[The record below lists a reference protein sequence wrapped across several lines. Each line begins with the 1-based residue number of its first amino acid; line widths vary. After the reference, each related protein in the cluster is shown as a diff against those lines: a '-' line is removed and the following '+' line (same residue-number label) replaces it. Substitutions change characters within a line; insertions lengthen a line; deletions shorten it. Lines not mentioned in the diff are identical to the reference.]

1 MASNIGIGVDVDMAK
16 IDLGVIVKLLIS
28 FGLPIGVL
36 FMPID
41 WIPIDD
47 LTLIQHRLLAIFLLA
62 ALLWVL
68 EPVPVF
74 ATSILIIALE
84 LVMISDKGLHLF
96 RTPPTGHDLGELMKY
111 TDIFSAFSS
120 PIIILFM
127 GGFALAISASKY
139 ELDNNLARV
148 LLKPFG
154 HQPRFIMLGLMLI
167 TAVFSMFM
175 SNTATTVMMLALL
188 GPIVASAPKGDLGI
202 KALVLCIPIAANTG
216 GIATPIGTPPN
227 AIALQY
233 LTGENSID
241 FLSWMMMGLPF
252 VVIQLTIAW
261 FLLQKLFPSAQKE
274 MKLKLDGKFQ
284 KNWRAI
290 VVYATFASTI
300 LLWMT
305 TKLHG
310 MNTYVVSIIPLA
322 VFTLTGIMGKAE
334 LKLIN
339 WDVLW
344 LVAGGIAIGI
354 GLDKTGLASA
364 LAHAIDYESL
374 SPLAV
379 ILTLSIVCWLMAN
392 FMSNTATANLLMP
405 IAAAI
410 GASMESLATV
420 GGLQGLLVVV
430 AFSASLGM
438 ILPVSTPPNS
448 LAYSTGLI
456 ESKDMA
462 KTGVIIGVIGLLIV
476 YAATLIIT

>member
-1 MASNIGIGVDVDMAK
+1 MKKKFDIGIL
-16 IDLGVIVKLLIS
+16 IKLLICFAIPS
-28 FGLPIGVL
+28 LVLMLPI
-36 FMPID
+36 D
-41 WIPIDD
+41 SIPIDN

-84 LVMISDKGLHLF
+84 LIMISNKGLHLF
-96 RTPPTGHDLGELMKY
+96 RTPPEGHELGELMKY

-127 GGFALAISASKY
+127 GGFALAIAASKY

-154 HQPRFIMLGLMLI
+154 TEPRFIMLGLMLI

-202 KALVLCIPIAANTG
+202 KALVLCVPIAANTG

-252 VVIQLTIAW
+252 VVIQLTLAW
-261 FLLQKLFPSAQKE
+261 FLLQKFFPSSQKT
-274 MKLKLDGKFQ
+274 MVLKLDGTFK
-284 KNWRAI
+284 KSWRAI
-290 VVYATFASTI
+290 VVYITFAATI

-322 VFTLTGIMGKAE
+322 VFTLTGIMGKQE
-334 LKLIN
+334 LKQIN

-354 GLDKTGLASA
+354 GLDKTGLAVA
-364 LAHAIDYESL
+364 LAHAIDYSAL
-374 SPLAV
+374 SPFAV
-379 ILTLSIVCWLMAN
+379 VITLSLVCWLMAN

-410 GASMESLATV
+410 GASMESLSAI
-420 GGLQGLLVVV
+420 GGIQGLLVVV

-462 KTGVIIGVIGLLIV
+462 KMGIIMGVVGLLIV
-476 YAATLIIT
+476 YVAVLIMT

>member
-1 MASNIGIGVDVDMAK
+1 MPKVDKGI
-16 IDLGVIVKLLIS
+16 IIKLLIS
-28 FGLPIGVL
+28 FGLPIAVL

-96 RTPPTGHDLGELMKY
+96 RTPPAGHDLGELMKY

-127 GGFALAISASKY
+127 GGFALAIAASKY

-188 GPIVASAPKGDLGI
+188 GPIVASAPKGDIGI

-241 FLSWMMMGLPF
+241 FLTWMMMGLPF
-252 VVIQLTIAW
+252 VIVQLTIAW
-261 FLLQKLFPSAQKE
+261 FLLQKLFPSSQQT
-274 MKLKLDGKFQ
+274 MTLKLDGQFQ

-290 VVYATFASTI
+290 VVYTTFALTI

-334 LKLIN
+334 LKQIN

-364 LAHAIDYESL
+364 LAHAIDYETL
-374 SPLAV
+374 SPIAV
-379 ILTLSIVCWLMAN
+379 VLTMSIICWLMAN

-410 GASMESLATV
+410 GASMESLSAV

-462 KTGVIIGVIGLLIV
+462 KTGVIIGVIGLAIV
-476 YAATLIIT
+476 YVGALLLT

>member
-1 MASNIGIGVDVDMAK
+1 MPKRGMEN
-16 IDLGVIVKLLIS
+16 LVKLLIC
-28 FGLPIGVL
+28 FAIPIFVL
-36 FMPID
+36 LMPISA
-41 WIPIDD
+41 IPIEG
-47 LTLIQHRLLAIFLLA
+47 LTIVQHRLLAIFLLA

-84 LVMISDKGLHLF
+84 LVMISNKGLVWF
-96 RTPPTGHDLGELMKY
+96 RLEAPEHEFGTLLPY

-139 ELDNNLARV
+139 DLDNNLARV
-148 LLKPFG
+148 LLRPFG
-154 HQPRFIMLGLMLI
+154 QQPRFIMLGLMLI
-167 TAVFSMFM
+167 TAIFSMFM

-188 GPIVASAPKGDLGI
+188 GPIVAAAPKGDIGV

-233 LTGENSID
+233 LTGDNSID
-241 FLSWMMMGLPF
+241 FLAWMTMGLPF
-252 VVIQLTIAW
+252 VVVQLTIAW
-261 FLLQKLFPSAQKE
+261 LLLQKLFPSNCQT
-274 MKLKLDGKFQ
+274 MSLKLTGKFQ
-284 KNWRAI
+284 RNWRAV
-290 VVYATFASTI
+290 VVYLTFAVTI
-300 LLWMT
+300 LMWMT

-310 MNTYVVSIIPLA
+310 MNSYVVAIIPLA
-322 VFTLTGIMGKAE
+322 VFTLTGIMGKEE

-354 GLDKTGLASA
+354 GLDKTGLAKA

-374 SPLAV
+374 SPIAV
-379 ILTLSIVCWLMAN
+379 AITLSLVCWLMAN

-410 GASMESLATV
+410 GASMPSLSAV

-462 KTGVIIGVIGLLIV
+462 KIGILVGLIGLGIV
-476 YAATLIIT
+476 YAAMLILG

>member
-1 MASNIGIGVDVDMAK
+1 MPK
-16 IDLGVIVKLLIS
+16 IDLGVIIKLLIS

-96 RTPPTGHDLGELMKY
+96 RTPPAGHDLGELMKY
-111 TDIFSAFSS
+111 TDIFGAFSS

-252 VVIQLTIAW
+252 VIVQLTIAW
-261 FLLQKLFPSAQKE
+261 FLLQKLFPSEQKE

-284 KNWRAI
+284 RNWRAI

-374 SPLAV
+374 SPVAV
-379 ILTLSIVCWLMAN
+379 IFTLSIVCWLMAN

-410 GASMESLATV
+410 GASMESLASV

>member
-1 MASNIGIGVDVDMAK
+1 MKK
-16 IDLGVIVKLLIS
+16 IPIAQLFKLLFA
-28 FGLPIGVL
+28 FGIPLGILMLPI
-36 FMPID
+36 D
-41 WIPIDD
+41 AIPIDG
-47 LTLIQHRLLAIFLLA
+47 LTLVQHRLLAIFALA

-84 LVMISDKGLHLF
+84 LIMISDKGLHLF
-96 RTPPTGHDLGELMKY
+96 RTPPSGHEMGEMMKY

-127 GGFALAISASKY
+127 GGFALAIAASKY

-154 HQPRFIMLGLMLI
+154 TQPKFIMLGLMLI

-188 GPIVASAPKGDLGI
+188 APIVASVPRGDIGI

-233 LTGENSID
+233 LTGENSIS
-241 FLSWMMMGLPF
+241 FLEWMMLGLPF
-252 VVIQLTIAW
+252 VMLQLSFAW
-261 FLLQKLFPSAQKE
+261 WLLQKLFPSTQQHMQLRLE
-274 MKLKLDGKFQ
+274 GRFQ
-284 KNWRAI
+284 KSWQAI
-290 VVYATFASTI
+290 VVYATFALTI
-300 LLWMT
+300 IMWMT
-305 TKLHG
+305 TALHG
-310 MNTYVVSIIPLA
+310 MNTYVVAIIPLA
-322 VFTLTGIMGKAE
+322 IFTLTGIMGKEE

-344 LVAGGIAIGI
+344 LVAGGIAIGL
-354 GLDKTGLASA
+354 GLDKTGLAAA
-364 LAHAIDYESL
+364 LAHAIDYDAL
-374 SPLAV
+374 SPIAV
-379 ILTLSIVCWLMAN
+379 VLTLSLICWLMAN

-405 IAAAI
+405 IAAAVA
-410 GASMESLATV
+410 ASMESLAAI
-420 GGLQGLLVVV
+420 GGLQGVLVVV

-462 KTGVIIGVIGLLIV
+462 KSGVIIGIIGLIV
-476 YAATLIIT
+476 LYTAAMIIT

>member
-1 MASNIGIGVDVDMAK
+1 MPNINPGIL
-16 IDLGVIVKLLIS
+16 IKLAICFL
-28 FGLPIGVL
+28 LPLGVL

-41 WIPIDD
+41 SIPIDD

-84 LVMISDKGLHLF
+84 LIMISDKGLHLF
-96 RTPPTGHDLGELMKY
+96 RAPPAGHDLGELMKY

-127 GGFALAISASKY
+127 GGFALAIAASKY
-139 ELDNNLARV
+139 DLDSNLARV

-154 HQPRFIMLGLMLI
+154 NQPRFIMLGLMLI

-252 VVIQLTIAW
+252 VMIQLTLAW
-261 FLLQKLFPSAQKE
+261 FLLQKLFPSSEKQ
-274 MKLKLDGKFQ
+274 MILKLNGKFQ
-284 KNWRAI
+284 KSWQAI
-290 VVYATFASTI
+290 IVYITFAATI
-300 LLWMT
+300 VLWMT
-305 TKLHG
+305 TSLHG

-322 VFTLTGIMGKAE
+322 VFTLTGIMGKEE
-334 LKLIN
+334 LKQIN

-364 LAHAIDYESL
+364 LAHAIDYSAL
-374 SPLAV
+374 SPVSVV
-379 ILTLSIVCWLMAN
+379 ITLSLVCWIMAN

-410 GASMESLATV
+410 AVSMESLASI
-420 GGLQGLLVVV
+420 GGIQGLLVVV

-462 KTGVIIGVIGLLIV
+462 KTGVIIGIVGLCIV
-476 YAATLIIT
+476 YTAALLLT

>member
-1 MASNIGIGVDVDMAK
+1 MKK
-16 IDLGVIVKLLIS
+16 ISIAQLFKLLIA
-28 FGLPIGVL
+28 FGIPLGILMLPID
-36 FMPID
+36 I
-41 WIPIDD
+41 IPIEG
-47 LTLIQHRLLAIFLLA
+47 LTLIQHRLLTIFALA

-84 LVMISDKGLHLF
+84 LIMISDKGLHLF
-96 RTPPTGHDLGELMKY
+96 RSPPSGHDLGEMLKY
-111 TDIFSAFSS
+111 TDIFGAFSS

-127 GGFALAISASKY
+127 GGFALAIAASKY

-154 HQPRFIMLGLMLI
+154 TQPRFIMLGLMLI

-188 GPIVASAPKGDLGI
+188 APIVASVPKGDTGI

-233 LTGENSID
+233 LTGEHSIS
-241 FLSWMMMGLPF
+241 FLGWMVFGLPF
-252 VVIQLTIAW
+252 VVLQLAFAW
-261 FLLQKLFPSAQKE
+261 WLLQKLFPSTQNQ
-274 MKLKLDGKFQ
+274 MHLKLDGSFQ
-284 KNWRAI
+284 TGWQAM
-290 VVYATFASTI
+290 VVYVTFALTI
-300 LLWMT
+300 ILWMT
-305 TKLHG
+305 TALHG

-322 VFTLTGIMGKAE
+322 VFTLTGIMGKEE

-344 LVAGGIAIGI
+344 LVAGGIAIGL
-354 GLDKTGLASA
+354 GLDKTGLAAA
-364 LAHAIDYESL
+364 LAHAIDYNSL
-374 SPLAV
+374 SPVAV
-379 ILTLSIVCWLMAN
+379 VLTLSLICWLMAN

-405 IAAAI
+405 IAAAVA
-410 GASMESLATV
+410 ASMESLASL
-420 GGLQGLLVVV
+420 GGLQGVLIVV

-462 KTGVIIGVIGLLIV
+462 KAGVIIGIVGLIV
-476 YAATLIIT
+476 LYIGAMILT

>member
-1 MASNIGIGVDVDMAK
+1 MTVRFPASMI
-16 IDLGVIVKLLIS
+16 KLLICLAIPL
-28 FGLPIGVL
+28 FILALPTES
-36 FMPID
+36 
-41 WIPIDD
+41 IPIAE
-47 LTLIQHRLLAIFLLA
+47 LTIIQHRLLAIFLLA
-62 ALLWVL
+62 ALLWVF

-74 ATSILIIALE
+74 ATSILIIALQ
-84 LVMISDKGLHLF
+84 LVMISDKGLHFF
-96 RTPPTGHDLGELMKY
+96 RLDNSSVQLGELMSY

-127 GGFALAISASKY
+127 GGFSLAIAASKY
-139 ELDNNLARV
+139 NLDNNLARV

-154 HQPRFIMLGLMLI
+154 TKPAYIMLGLMLI

-261 FLLQKLFPSAQKE
+261 FLLQKLFPSSKDS
-274 MKLKLDGKFQ
+274 LVLNLNGKFEQ
-284 KNWRAI
+284 SWRAWI
-290 VVYATFASTI
+290 VYATFAVTI

-305 TKLHG
+305 TQVHG

-322 VFTLTGIMGKAE
+322 VFTLTGIMGKEE

-344 LVAGGIAIGI
+344 LVAGGIAIGL
-354 GLDKTGLASA
+354 GLDRTGLAES
-364 LAHAIDYESL
+364 LAHSIPYDRLSPAAVLLSL
-374 SPLAV
+374 SM
-379 ILTLSIVCWLMAN
+379 VCWLMAN

-410 GASMESLATV
+410 GASMDSLVAI
-420 GGLQGLLVVV
+420 GGMQGLLVVV

-462 KTGVIIGVIGLLIV
+462 KTGLIMGIIGLALV
-476 YAATLIIT
+476 YVAVWLFT

>member
-1 MASNIGIGVDVDMAK
+1 MKNLSVSQLIRLFIAFGIP
-16 IDLGVIVKLLIS
+16 LGILM
-28 FGLPIGVL
+28 
-36 FMPID
+36 MPID
-41 WIPIDD
+41 AIPIDD
-47 LTLIQHRLLAIFLLA
+47 LTLVQHRLLAIFALA

-84 LVMISDKGLHLF
+84 LIMISDKGLHLF
-96 RTPPTGHDLGELMKY
+96 RVPPAGHDMGEMMKY
-111 TDIFSAFSS
+111 TDIFGAFSS

-127 GGFALAISASKY
+127 GGFALAIAASKY

-154 HQPRFIMLGLMLI
+154 KQPKFIMLGLMLI

-188 GPIVASAPKGDLGI
+188 APIVASVPKGDIGI

-233 LTGENSID
+233 LTGEHSIS
-241 FLSWMMMGLPF
+241 FLGWMMMGLPF
-252 VVIQLTIAW
+252 VIVQLAFAW
-261 FLLQKLFPSAQKE
+261 WLLQKMFPSSQQE
-274 MKLKLDGKFQ
+274 MILKLDGKFQ
-284 KNWRAI
+284 KSWQAI
-290 VVYATFASTI
+290 VVYITFALTI
-300 LLWMT
+300 MMWMT
-305 TKLHG
+305 TSLHG

-322 VFTLTGIMGKAE
+322 VFTLTGIMGKEE

-344 LVAGGIAIGI
+344 LVAGGIAIGLA
-354 GLDKTGLASA
+354 LDKTGLAAA
-364 LAHAIDYESL
+364 LAHAIDYDAL
-374 SPLAV
+374 SPVAV
-379 ILTLSIVCWLMAN
+379 VFTLSILCWLMAN

-405 IAAAI
+405 IAAAVA
-410 GASMESLATV
+410 ASMESLASM
-420 GGLQGLLVVV
+420 GGLQGVLVVV

-462 KTGVIIGVIGLLIV
+462 KTGLIIGLLGLVIV
-476 YAATLIIT
+476 YIGALILT

>member
-1 MASNIGIGVDVDMAK
+1 MV
-16 IDLGVIVKLLIS
+16 VKNPAILIKL
-28 FGLPIGVL
+28 FICFAIPIAVL

-41 WIPIDD
+41 MIPIDD

-84 LVMISDKGLHLF
+84 LVMISNKGLHLF
-96 RTPPTGHDLGELMKY
+96 RAPPEGHDLGELINY

-127 GGFALAISASKY
+127 GGFALAIAASKY

-154 HQPRFIMLGLMLI
+154 TQPKFIMLGLMLI

-188 GPIVASAPKGDLGI
+188 GPIVASAPKGDVGV

-252 VVIQLTIAW
+252 VMIQLTIAW
-261 FLLQKLFPSAQKE
+261 FLLQKLFPSSEKE
-274 MKLKLDGKFQ
+274 MVLKLNGQFRKS
-284 KNWRAI
+284 WRAI
-290 VVYATFASTI
+290 TVYVTFAATI

-305 TKLHG
+305 TSIHG

-322 VFTLTGIMGKAE
+322 VFTLTGIMGKEE
-334 LKLIN
+334 LKQIN

-354 GLDKTGLASA
+354 GLDKTGLAEA
-364 LAHAIDYESL
+364 LAHSIDYESL
-374 SPLAV
+374 TPYAV
-379 ILTLSIVCWLMAN
+379 VITLSIVCWLMAN

-410 GASMESLATV
+410 GTSMPSLVTI

-456 ESKDMA
+456 ESRDMA
-462 KTGVIIGVIGLLIV
+462 KIGLIMGVIGLLMV
-476 YAATLIIT
+476 YAALLILT

>member
-1 MASNIGIGVDVDMAK
+1 MPTLNSGVL
-16 IDLGVIVKLLIS
+16 IKLLICFS
-28 FGLPIGVL
+28 IPIAVL

-41 WIPIDD
+41 AIPIEG
-47 LTLIQHRLLAIFLLA
+47 LTLIQHRLMAIFLLA

-84 LVMISDKGLHLF
+84 LIMISNKGLHLF
-96 RTPPTGHDLGELMKY
+96 RTPPEGHDLGELLNY
-111 TDIFSAFSS
+111 TDIFGAFSS

-127 GGFALAISASKY
+127 GGFALAIAASKY

-154 HQPRFIMLGLMLI
+154 TQPKFIMLGLMLI

-188 GPIVASAPKGDLGI
+188 GPIVASAPRGDIGI

-252 VVIQLTIAW
+252 VIIQLTIAW
-261 FLLQKLFPSAQKE
+261 FLLQKFFPSSQE
-274 MKLKLDGKFQ
+274 NMMLKLNGQFKTS
-284 KNWRAI
+284 WRAI
-290 VVYATFASTI
+290 VVYVTFALTI

-334 LKLIN
+334 LKQIN

-354 GLDKTGLASA
+354 GLDKTGLAAA
-364 LAHAIDYESL
+364 LANSIDYASL
-374 SPLAV
+374 SPAAV
-379 ILTLSIVCWLMAN
+379 VITLSIVCWLMAN

-410 GASMESLATV
+410 GASMESLAV
-420 GGLQGLLVVV
+420 IGGLQGLLVVV

-462 KTGVIIGVIGLLIV
+462 KMGVIMGIIGLAIV
-476 YAATLIIT
+476 YLAMYILT

>member
-1 MASNIGIGVDVDMAK
+1 MVPKNTS
-16 IDLGVIVKLLIS
+16 VIIKLAISFALPILVLLI
-28 FGLPIGVL
+28 PA
-36 FMPID
+36 D
-41 WIPIDD
+41 AIPIED

-84 LVMISDKGLHLF
+84 LVMLSDKGLHLF
-96 RTPPTGHDLGELMKY
+96 RIPPPGHELGELLTY
-111 TDIFSAFSS
+111 TDILGAFSS

-127 GGFALAISASKY
+127 GGFALAIAASKY
-139 ELDNNLARV
+139 DLDNNLARV

-188 GPIVASAPKGDLGI
+188 GPIVASAPKRDTGV

-233 LTGENSID
+233 LTGDNSID

-252 VVIQLTIAW
+252 VLIQLTIAW
-261 FLLQKLFPSAQKE
+261 FLLQKLFPASQE
-274 MKLKLDGKFQ
+274 SMTLKLGGTFKRG
-284 KNWRAI
+284 WRAI
-290 VVYATFASTI
+290 VVYITFAITI

-310 MNTYVVSIIPLA
+310 MNTYVVSVIPLA

-334 LKLIN
+334 LKQIN

-354 GLDKTGLASA
+354 ALDKTGLASA
-364 LAHAIDYESL
+364 LAHAIDYDAL
-374 SPLAV
+374 SPTAV
-379 ILTLSIVCWLMAN
+379 VLTLSIVCWLMAN

-410 GASMESLATV
+410 GVSMPALAEI
-420 GGLQGLLVVV
+420 GGLQALLVVV

-448 LAYSTGLI
+448 LAYSTGLV
-456 ESKDMA
+456 ESRDMA
-462 KTGVIIGVIGLLIV
+462 KTGLIMGIIGLGIV
-476 YAATLIIT
+476 YVAMWLLN